1 MGHLSGRRRRGG
13 GGGGDVAQ
21 LDFLTVFIYIY
32 LPWLL
37 VLVFGLTWVIFAFL
51 APREVW
57 SAWRIKNTP
66 GRVGFLLFDD
76 AGQGTLKGM
85 KNEADKGVFVTNK
98 DEYQIVPTSPPIEEN
113 VPQYDYR
120 EKPEWT
126 EEQRVGHR
134 QLVDA
139 ANVKLGE
146 QTQAKQ
152 MLGETI
158 KKRAVL
164 FNKPC
169 YIGIRTIGMGASPY
183 MLEVMQDSVE
193 GAKKRKARAESP
205 VKLISV
211 DVLKQVLTLTYPPAR
226 IMSIGKR
233 HENRVRKKSA
243 LNIPIW
249 AIVLFV
255 VIGIVIL
262 LVPTGVVDLE
272 AVGRMIM
279 GVGKK

>member
-1 MGHLSGRRRRGG
+1 M
-13 GGGGDVAQ
+13 AQ
-21 LDFLTVFIYIY
+21 ADFVTVFIYIY

-37 VLVFGLTWVIFAFL
+37 VTVFGLTWIIFAFL
-51 APREVW
+51 APREIW

-66 GRVGFLLFDD
+66 GMVGFLLFDD
-76 AGQGTLKGM
+76 AGQGTVKGM
-85 KNEADKGVFVTNK
+85 KNEADKGVFVTK
-98 DEYQIVPTSPPIEEN
+98 SDDYQIVPTSPPVEEA
-113 VPQYDYR
+113 VPQYDYK

-126 EEQRVGHR
+126 EDQKTGHR
-134 QLVDA
+134 RLVDE
-139 ANVKLGE
+139 ANAKLRD
-146 QTQAKQ
+146 QAHAKHL
-152 MLGETI
+152 LGETI

-164 FNKPC
+164 FGKPC
-169 YIGIRTIGMGASPY
+169 YIGLRTIGMGASPY

-193 GAKKRKARAESP
+193 QASSKGGLLSFLKPRDESRERTP

-243 LNIPIW
+243 FNLPGW
-249 AIVLFV
+249 AIAFFL

-262 LVPTGVVDLE
+262 LVATGVVDLD
-272 AVGRMIM
+272 AIGRMVM